1 MSTIAHDHVALVA
14 KREIP
19 KINGSAAAFITLV
32 VVLVIIIIA
41 ACSAVIYILRVD
53 MAEDEEAL
61 TRGSRGRYQMSRE
74 GPSYPKRSKNW
85 FSDILHIPGTRQRS
99 PKVRSDKPRIVVGHA
114 GQGWIHAGSGNDSD
128 FDSSDNLPSQ
138 KRNQSTPASTKMRL
152 ADQDTSSL
160 VTPRSS
166 NAGSFPHMSRMYSST
181 SDAASS
187 VRFDPHG
194 LRGLSY
200 ADNSLSA
207 QGIIPSI
214 QSQLYSPP
222 SSPSLSPITHDLSQT
237 PLTTLESLRQSRSNE
252 SLIGPSNLL
261 TPTRPSVRT
270 FEGGT
275 KFIEAL

>member
-1 MSTIAHDHVALVA
+1 MSSMAHENAALVA

-19 KINGSAAAFITLV
+19 KINGSATVLV
-32 VVLVIIIIA
+32 VVLVLIILV
-41 ACSAVIYILRVD
+41 ACSAIAYILRAD

-61 TRGSRGRYQMSRE
+61 TQSSRGRYRISRE
-74 GPSYPKRSKNW
+74 GQSYPKRSRNW
-85 FSDILHIPGTRQRS
+85 LSDILHLPRSRQRS
-99 PKVRSDKPRIVVGHA
+99 PKMRSDKPRIVVGHA
-114 GQGWIHAGSGNDSD
+114 GQGWIPAGSGNDFD

-138 KRNQSTPASTKMRL
+138 KRNQSTPTKTRL

-160 VTPRSS
+160 ATPRSS
-166 NAGSFPHMSRMYSST
+166 IAGSQQHVSRMYSST
-181 SDAASS
+181 SDATSS
-187 VRFDPHG
+187 VRFDPHS

-200 ADNSLSA
+200 ADTSLSA

-222 SSPSLSPITHDLSQT
+222 SSPSLSPIPHDPSQT
-237 PLTTLESLRQSRSNE
+237 PLTTLESLKHSRSLD
-252 SLIGPSNLL
+252 SLDGPSQLL
-261 TPTRPSVRT
+261 ASTRPSVRT